1 MSYDLGAKE
10 GKNEEKRSCVRME
23 SRGLKGR
30 KNGERHETEQKLGL
44 EEEELA
50 CQVRRFFLLQLLPSS
65 NLCNI
70 NN

>member
-1 MSYDLGAKE
+1 
-10 GKNEEKRSCVRME
+10 ME
-23 SRGLKGR
+23 SR
-30 KNGERHETEQKLGL
+30 HEIEQKLGL

-50 CQVRRFFLLQLLPSS
+50 CQVMRFFFLLQLLPSS